1 MNVTWWSVFGF
12 ALAVLPICLT
22 PGVSF
27 TLVTQRVIDRGVRS
41 GFLVITGTAG
51 GILCH
56 AVLAG
61 AGLSALVI
69 RSSEAFT
76 AVKLAGAVYLIG
88 LGLRTVWRTRPSS
101 LPAQPGRGDHGGKR
115 FLPWSGQS
123 DLLQGFLG
131 NVLNPKAAAVYLT
144 IAPQFLRIG
153 HPVLPQMLVLGLAH
167 VAVAAGWLMIWLL
180 VVNLSRRT
188 IRSLAF
194 RRSMDRVSG
203 TVLVGLGLRTAL
215 SAR

>member
-61 AGLSALVI
+61 AGLSALVM

-88 LGLRTVWRTRPSS
+88 LGCGRYGGHGRPRYPHSLGGVITGGSGFSRGVDKATSCKGSWGMSS
-101 LPAQPGRGDHGGKR
+101 TPRPQPC
-115 FLPWSGQS
+115 
-123 DLLQGFLG
+123 
-131 NVLNPKAAAVYLT
+131 T
-144 IAPQFLRIG
+144 
-153 HPVLPQMLVLGLAH
+153 
-167 VAVAAGWLMIWLL
+167 
-180 VVNLSRRT
+180 
-188 IRSLAF
+188 
-194 RRSMDRVSG
+194 
-203 TVLVGLGLRTAL
+203 
-215 SAR
+215 

>member
-61 AGLSALVI
+61 AGLSALVM

-101 LPAQPGRGDHGGKR
+101 LPAQPGRGDHRG
-115 FLPWSGQS
+115 SGFS
-123 DLLQGFLG
+123 RGVD
-131 NVLNPKAAAVYLT
+131 KAT
-144 IAPQFLRIG
+144 SCKGSWGMSSTPRPQ
-153 HPVLPQMLVLGLAH
+153 PC
-167 VAVAAGWLMIWLL
+167 
-180 VVNLSRRT
+180 T
-188 IRSLAF
+188 
-194 RRSMDRVSG
+194 
-203 TVLVGLGLRTAL
+203 
-215 SAR
+215 